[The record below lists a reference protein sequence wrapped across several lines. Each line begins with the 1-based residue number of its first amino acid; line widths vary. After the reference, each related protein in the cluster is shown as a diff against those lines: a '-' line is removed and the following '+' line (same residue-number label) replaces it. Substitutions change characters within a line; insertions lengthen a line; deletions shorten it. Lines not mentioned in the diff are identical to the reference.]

1 MPPGPRPASG
11 GPPRTS
17 RDEHFEV
24 GKGANEQ
31 LSFGRVS
38 VGAGA
43 EDADVSLTSSPGTA
57 MKTSAQPLAALG
69 GPETRPPLA
78 KSGSGL
84 VHGGQHLAA
93 GEEEVEED
101 DEEAADA

>member
-69 GPETRPPLA
+69 ALKQGRLWPRA
-78 KSGSGL
+78 VRGSYAEGST
-84 VHGGQHLAA
+84 
-93 GEEEVEED
+93 
-101 DEEAADA
+101 

>member
-24 GKGANEQ
+24 GKGAKEQ

-69 GPETRPPLA
+69 ALKQGRLWPRA
-78 KSGSGL
+78 VRGSYAEGST
-84 VHGGQHLAA
+84 
-93 GEEEVEED
+93 
-101 DEEAADA
+101 

>member
-1 MPPGPRPASG
+1 M
-11 GPPRTS
+11 
-17 RDEHFEV
+17 
-24 GKGANEQ
+24 
-31 LSFGRVS
+31 
-38 VGAGA
+38 GAGA
-43 EDADVSLTSSPGTA
+43 EDADVSLTSSPGT